1 MSWLINLWMLLTGS
15 RQKAMLLEGRRLLN
29 ARRFSASLEVYRHLI
44 NEWPELVEGYE
55 GLAALFQ
62 EMGLTEEARK
72 QQAIVTA
79 LQTLRKKADDA
90 ESHLRLAREF
100 YDTGHYKASLP
111 HAEAALRQ
119 TPRRPDVVRLTAVV
133 LRYNNLFK
141 RAMEVLNQALVHEP
155 LAPDLYEQQTFN
167 LRAMGKQLEAAKVGN
182 LAKALRS
189 VENNPGD
196 PEELQKAIY
205 QLAVVGRR
213 AQALPLVDR
222 ALEATPEIPGLFTLR
237 GELLLEDGR
246 PQEALENLRQAVE
259 LDATDIK
266 GQNLLA
272 KAYSQVGNSEQAIWH
287 GQLAKQLEGA
297 KAHPEH
303 IETELGMVGVLLKSG
318 QVKRALA
325 RAEKLLPIYGDDWR
339 CHYIMGLVRH
349 AQGKRA
355 EAMESL
361 RKAVHMNDRSPE
373 IFFAMARLQVEAGR
387 MEDGLSQGRHAVS
400 LAPRQMWVREE
411 MASLLESMGLMDLAR
426 EERQLGEAIARRQSI
441 SD

>member
-1 MSWLINLWMLLTGS
+1 MSWLINLWILLTGS
-15 RQKAMLLEGRRLLN
+15 RLKAMLLEGRRLLH
-29 ARRFSASLEVYRHLI
+29 ARRFSAALDVYRALV
-44 NEWPELVEGYE
+44 NQWPELLEGYQ
-55 GLAALFQ
+55 GLAELFQ
-62 EMGLTEEARK
+62 EMGLVEEARR

-79 LQTLRKKADDA
+79 LQTLRKKPDDI

-100 YDTGHYKASLP
+100 YDTGNYKNSLP

-119 TPRRPDVVRLTAVV
+119 DPRNPAVIRLAAVV
-133 LRYNNLFK
+133 LRYNNQFR
-141 RAMEVLNQALVHEP
+141 RALEVLEQGLTQEP
-155 LAPDLYEQQTFN
+155 LAPDLYEQQTYN
-167 LRAMGKQLEAAKVGN
+167 LRAMGKQLDAAKIAN

-189 VENNPGD
+189 VDKNPGD

-213 AQALPLVDR
+213 AQALPLVDK
-222 ALEATPEIPGLFTLR
+222 ALAANPGITGLFALR
-237 GELLLEDGR
+237 GELLLADNR
-246 PQEALENLRQAVE
+246 PQEALEALVQAVE
-259 LDATDIK
+259 LDATDTK
-266 GQNLLA
+266 AQNLLS
-272 KAYSQVGNSEQAIWH
+272 KAYSQLGHSEQAIWH
-287 GQLAKQLEGA
+287 SQLAKQLETA
-297 KAHPEH
+297 KANPEH
-303 IETELGMVGVLLKSG
+303 IETELGLVGVLLKCG
-318 QVKRALA
+318 QVKKAMA
-325 RAEKLLPIYGDDWR
+325 RVEKLLPIYGDDWR

-426 EERQLGEAIARRQSI
+426 EERQLGEAIAKRQSM
-441 SD
+441 SE